1 MSVPLIMLVSVAVLV
16 FLLFIRVPIAF
27 ALGLTGALGLIVLDG
42 FGLGM
47 YVLGLQPYT
56 AVRSWLLVAI
66 PLFILMGHF
75 AFAAG
80 VSSRAYEVGNK
91 WLGRLPG
98 GLAMASILACAM
110 FAATSGSSVATAGT
124 MGRVAVPEMKK
135 CGYDMRLAT
144 GCTAAG
150 ALLGILIPPSIILVL
165 YGALTSTSVS
175 KLLLGA
181 VIPGILTAVVYM
193 AGIGIMVTLK
203 PALAPKA
210 PAVAWRE
217 KMRALPKIWEVF
229 LIFLVVMGGIYV
241 GFFTPT
247 EAAGVGALL
256 TLVMA
261 LMKGRSV
268 LPEIWGAFQQTSAT
282 SAMIFALVMG
292 ATLFT
297 YFMAKA
303 GVPNWVSNLV
313 IELEV
318 GRCWILL
325 ICLFMYIPLGMFL
338 DTISVLL
345 ITMPII
351 FPIIS
356 GLGYDPVWFGILV
369 VKLEEIA
376 LITPP
381 VGMNVY
387 VLKGVVPEVPLSQI
401 FVGTLSFLVME
412 FIVIFILL
420 AFPGIVL
427 WLPNQVA
434 G

>member
-1 MSVPLIMLVSVAVLV
+1 MSIPVIMIVSVG
-16 FLLFIRVPIAF
+16 FLLLLLMIRVPIAF
-27 ALGLTGALGLIVLDG
+27 ALGFSGALGLLVLEG
-42 FGLGM
+42 FDLGL
-47 YVLGLQPYT
+47 YAIGLQPYT
-56 AVRSWLLVAI
+56 AVKSWLLVAI

-80 VSSRAYEVGNK
+80 VSSRAYLVAYK

-98 GLAMASILACAM
+98 GLAMASVFACAL

-135 CGYDMRLAT
+135 WGYDMRLAT

-165 YGALTSTSVS
+165 YGALTKTSVS
-175 KLLLGA
+175 KLLLAG
-181 VIPGILTAVVYM
+181 VIPGILTAVIYM
-193 AGIGIMVTLK
+193 LGIAFMVTMK
-203 PALAPKA
+203 PSLAPKA
-210 PAVAWRE
+210 PAASWRE
-217 KMRALPKIWEVF
+217 RMRTLPQIWEVF
-229 LIFLVVMGGIYV
+229 LIFTVVMGGIYS

-256 TLVMA
+256 TLIMA
-261 LMKGRSV
+261 LSKGRKAWQQ
-268 LPEIWGAFQQTSAT
+268 IWEAFQQTSAT

-292 ATLFT
+292 AGLFT

-303 GVPNWVSNLV
+303 GIPNWVSNAV
-313 IELEV
+313 IALEV
-318 GRCWILL
+318 DRFWILM
-325 ICLFMYIPLGMFL
+325 ICLFIYIPMGMFL
-338 DTISVLL
+338 DTISILL

-351 FPIIS
+351 FPIID
-356 GLGYDPVWFGILV
+356 GLGYDGVWFGILV

-387 VLKGVVPEVPLSQI
+387 VLKGVVPDVPLGDI
-401 FVGTLSFLVME
+401 FEGTFAFLIME
-412 FIVIFILL
+412 FIVIGILL
-420 AFPGIVL
+420 GFPEIVL
-427 WLPNQVA
+427 WLPQHVA